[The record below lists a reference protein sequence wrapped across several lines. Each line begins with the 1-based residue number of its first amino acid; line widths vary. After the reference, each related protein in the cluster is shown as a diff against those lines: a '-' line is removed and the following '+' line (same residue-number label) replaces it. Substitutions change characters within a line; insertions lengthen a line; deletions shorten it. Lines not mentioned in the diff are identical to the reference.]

1 MYPAAIENYVA
12 PATVQEALS
21 ALAAQAPGD
30 AHFIAGGQSLMQAMK
45 SRLVSPKTLIDL
57 QNVAELKGISTG
69 TDGVRIGAMTR
80 YRDIAADDRLN
91 GAYEAL
97 RDAASHVGD
106 RQVRNRGTIGGSLCW
121 NYLAACMP
129 PTCIGLGA
137 LVELL
142 DTKGK
147 KRMLPAEEFL
157 RGPLETARK
166 EDEILLAVA
175 LPSPPAKSGSAYKKW
190 SLVTDALPVIGV
202 CAFVE
207 VDDGGRCRRTRLAV
221 GGLAS
226 GPRRAKA
233 GEEALVGVSSADAE
247 AIGAAADVAAAA
259 TEVQGDMWADAS
271 YRKALIAA
279 LAREVIA
286 TAFTRARSGREA

>member
-1 MYPAAIENYVA
+1 MYPATIENYVA

-21 ALAAQAPGD
+21 ALAAHAGGD

-45 SRLVSPKTLIDL
+45 SRLVSPKTVIDL
-57 QNVAELKGISTG
+57 QNVAELKGISASA
-69 TDGVRIGAMTR
+69 DGIRIGAMTR
-80 YRDIAADDRLN
+80 YREIAGDDGLK

-97 RDAASHVGD
+97 RDAAGHVGD

-121 NYLAACMP
+121 NYLAACLP

-137 LVELL
+137 SVELL
-142 DTKGK
+142 DTKGQ
-147 KRMLPAEEFL
+147 KRMLPTEQFL
-157 RGPLETARK
+157 RGPLETARR

-175 LPSPPAKSGSAYKKW
+175 LPRAAAKSGSAYKKW
-190 SLVTDALPVIGV
+190 GLVTDALPVIGV

-207 VDDGGRCRRTRLAV
+207 VEDGDRCRRARLAV

-233 GEEALVGVSSADAE
+233 GEEALVGVSSADGE
-247 AIGAAADVAAAA
+247 AISAAADAAATA
-259 TEVQGDMWADAS
+259 TEVQSDMWADSS

-286 TAFTRARSGREA
+286 TAFTRARPGREP